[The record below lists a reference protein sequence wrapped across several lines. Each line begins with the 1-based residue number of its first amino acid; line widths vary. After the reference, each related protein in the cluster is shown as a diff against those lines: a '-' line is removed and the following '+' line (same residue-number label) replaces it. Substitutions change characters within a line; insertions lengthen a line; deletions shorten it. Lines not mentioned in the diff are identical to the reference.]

1 MRAIVVLLALA
12 CALASASSS
21 AAPAAD
27 SVRFDDLVAQSSAS
41 KNNVIKL
48 TSTGKYKSLVLKP
61 GRDWESIVLLS
72 ASGKVGCV
80 RCSEW
85 EEVLGTAAMAYKA
98 TLKAGQ
104 KPKVIFYVIRFD
116 DANEVYQTYQLNHAP
131 TLIWVASARA
141 LSLALS
147 RVN

>member
-1 MRAIVVLLALA
+1 MLVVALLALV
-12 CALASASSS
+12 CALASSS
-21 AAPAAD
+21 APAVDTA
-27 SVRFDDLVAQSSAS
+27 RFEDVVAQSSAS

-72 ASGKVGCV
+72 ASSKVGCV
-80 RCSEW
+80 RCAEW
-85 EEVLGTAAMAYKA
+85 EEVLGTAAMAYKS

-104 KPKVIFYVIRFD
+104 KPKVIFYMIRFD

-131 TLIWVASARA
+131 TLIWVGSAFV
-141 LSLALS
+141 LSWGGG
-147 RVN
+147 RNNVH